1 MEMREPSVGKEA
13 TQSVRIHY
21 SLIVLGMSVLVV
33 TGALGFAR
41 FGYTMIL
48 PAMKEGLGLSYTE
61 MGLLATGNALGYLA
75 FAVAGGFLAARFG
88 PRLVISLSLLLVG
101 ATMVLTGM
109 VRAFGSALALMTLT
123 GVGTGGSNVPV
134 MGLLSA
140 WFAPR
145 RRGLASGM
153 AVGGSSLGL
162 LLTGPLVPR
171 IIQAYGTEGWRY
183 SWYFLGA
190 AVLVLGLLAYAVLRN
205 RPEEKGLAPWG
216 AEAGIE
222 TRTGTEVNPQANS
235 GSKGSSRP
243 GGWGAV
249 YRSGILWQLGGIYFA
264 FGFSYVIYTTFF
276 ATYLIREGGFSAAGA
291 GALWGQVG
299 LLSILSG
306 LIWGSLSDRW
316 GRKAGLGLVF
326 GLQGLCFL
334 IFALVPSAVG
344 FYLSA
349 FLFALTA
356 WSIPAIMAA
365 ACGDYLGPR
374 LAPAALGLI
383 TLIFGIGQAIGPGVG
398 GALADLWGS
407 FRPAFTAAALIAWTG
422 ALGALALR
430 PPKLEPEKGGLDGRA

>member
-1 MEMREPSVGKEA
+1 MAMGRGEEA
-13 TQSVRIHY
+13 RATRAGRVHY
-21 SLIVLGMSVLVV
+21 AWVILGMSVLVV

-75 FAVAGGFLAARFG
+75 FAVTGGFLAARFG
-88 PRLVISLSLLLVG
+88 PRLIIGLSLLLVG
-101 ATMVLTGM
+101 GTMVLTGM
-109 VRAFGSALALMTLT
+109 ARTFASALAWMTLT
-123 GVGTGGSNVPV
+123 GVGSGGSNVPV

-162 LLTGPLVPR
+162 MLTGPWVPAILR
-171 IIQAYGTEGWRY
+171 AYGNEGWRY

-190 AVLVLGLLAYAVLRN
+190 AVLGLGLLAYAVLRN

-216 AEAGIE
+216 AEIKGEAKSNARSGAAG
-222 TRTGTEVNPQANS
+222 
-235 GSKGSSRP
+235 GSHP
-243 GGWGAV
+243 LGWSAI
-249 YRSGILWQLGGIYFA
+249 YRSGILWQLAGIYFA
-264 FGFSYVIYTTFF
+264 FGFSYVIYATFF
-276 ATYLIREGGFSAAGA
+276 ATYLIREGGWTQAAA

-299 LLSILSG
+299 LLSIVSG
-306 LIWGSLSDRW
+306 LLWGALSDRW
-316 GRKAGLGLVF
+316 GRKAGLGLVYA
-326 GLQGLCFL
+326 LQGLCFL
-334 IFALVPSAVG
+334 LFAIAPNAPG
-344 FYLSA
+344 FHLSA
-349 FLFALTA
+349 LLFALTA
-356 WSIPAIMAA
+356 WSIPAIMSA

-398 GALADLWGS
+398 GALADLFGS
-407 FRPAFTAAALIAWTG
+407 FRPAFTAAALMAWAG

-430 PPKLEPEKGGLDGRA
+430 PPKLQPEKGG